1 MYTKETN
8 TVLINVV
15 NGYKDKT
22 IAADIIS
29 NSGVF
34 TGKAETKLLTSDSID
49 EPFTFDRREQYTP
62 VTKEI
67 TVKGNTISYSFPA
80 HSFVQIEVKIKK

>member
-34 TGKAETKLLTSDSID
+34 AGKAETNLLTADAID
-49 EPFTFDRREQYTP
+49 EPFAYDKQEQYTP
-62 VTKEI
+62 VTHGI
-67 TVKGNTISYSFPA
+67 V
-80 HSFVQIEVKIKK
+80 V